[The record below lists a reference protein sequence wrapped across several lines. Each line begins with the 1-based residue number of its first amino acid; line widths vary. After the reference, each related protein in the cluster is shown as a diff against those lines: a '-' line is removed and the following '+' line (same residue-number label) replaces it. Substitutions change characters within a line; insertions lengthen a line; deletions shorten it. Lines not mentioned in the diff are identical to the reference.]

1 MTWKCALVSCAPGGG
16 RGEGELTVPTLH
28 WSMGPYGAHHT
39 SEKHASPPTRP
50 KIGYLSK
57 CLAIVK

>member
-1 MTWKCALVSCAPGGG
+1 VLESCALGGA

>member
-1 MTWKCALVSCAPGGG
+1 
-16 RGEGELTVPTLH
+16 
-28 WSMGPYGAHHT
+28 MGPYGAHHT